1 MFEKLQ
7 RKWKVNGLDLLLI
20 LTTFA
25 LGGSICGYVSR
36 RIIGFIGVE
45 NEIASIVIYIIIL
58 TITWPPC
65 VILTSIP
72 LGQYKFFKKYIFKIF
87 NRFRGKSIA
96 ATPEKIATKETT
108 NLAIFASGAG
118 SNAKK
123 IIEHFERN
131 PDIRI
136 ALIICNKPGA
146 GVLDI
151 AKKYKIDTLIIER
164 ERFFKG
170 DAYINELKKYRV
182 NKIIL
187 AGFLWKIPTALL
199 NEWPS
204 SIINIH
210 PALLPKY
217 GGKGMYGQYVHEAVI
232 ANNEKESGISIHYV
246 DEIYDNGAIILQ
258 EKCEVTETD
267 TPETLAKKI
276 HELEHRYY
284 PITIERVINAKN
296 SLNKTVE

>member
-20 LTTFA
+20 LSTFA
-25 LGGSICGYVSR
+25 LGGSICGYASR
-36 RIIGFIGVE
+36 RIIEFIGVE
-45 NEIASIVIYIIIL
+45 NEIAWIVMYIIIL
-58 TITWPPC
+58 TITWPLC

-72 LGQYKFFKKYIFKIF
+72 LGQFKFFKKYIFKIF
-87 NRFRGKSIA
+87 NRFGGKSIA
-96 ATPEKIATKETT
+96 TTSENLDTKETT
-108 NLAIFASGAG
+108 NLAIFASGVG

-123 IIEHFERN
+123 IIEHFEGN
-131 PDIRI
+131 PSIKVV
-136 ALIICNKPGA
+136 LIICNKPDA

-187 AGFLWKIPTALL
+187 AGFLWKVPTALL

-267 TPETLAKKI
+267 TPKTLAKKI
-276 HELEHRYY
+276 HELEHQYY